1 MLFLKIILVLSLM
14 LTGISCKG
22 KAGRQSGRHR
32 KYDLGRS
39 EALLEAGEAFLSEDA
54 CWEDLA
60 HSALLGDRL
69 TGILRDDV
77 SRRELFQAANALL
90 QQERLNDLA
99 ALIDDAE
106 KRGEATPAL
115 LELRGLPRAL
125 QALSLFCARR
135 PYQKAQDLEQ
145 SLNFLSPWC
154 EELSRLAPEAFP
166 PFLESQNALLNE
178 LLEKEKRERVLALQ
192 KDFCHAVTTS
202 GGIGDDPISILVE
215 IASVDETA
223 EILDYMSPDMTMRAG
238 LKTALL
244 AGEWSEALELSS
256 FVCWKHLDSETRSA
270 MASLLEDGAV
280 FTLAGNVLKAR
291 VHASAKEFL
300 DAIQQWQK
308 ECPTEEL
315 TTAYPSFLEE
325 SLESLKEDKPTV
337 NSPVI
342 DFSEASEIFLK
353 MIP

>member
-1 MLFLKIILVLSLM
+1 MFFLKIILVLSLM
-14 LTGISCKG
+14 LAGTSCKG
-22 KAGRQSGRHR
+22 KSGKASGRHR

-39 EALLEAGEAFLSEDA
+39 EALLSAGEAFLSEDA

-60 HSALLGDRL
+60 HSSLLGDRL

-77 SRRELFQAANALL
+77 SRRELFLAANSLL

-135 PYQKAQDLEQ
+135 PYQHAQDLEQ

-166 PFLESQNALLNE
+166 PFLQSQNV
-178 LLEKEKRERVLALQ
+178 LLEELRAKERREKVLALQ
-192 KDFCHAVTTS
+192 KVFCHAVTTS
-202 GGIGDDPISILVE
+202 GGLGNDPTLVLVE
-215 IASVDETA
+215 IASVDEGA
-223 EILDYMSPDMTMRAG
+223 EILGYLSFDLTKRSGMSE
-238 LKTALL
+238 ALV

-256 FVCWKHLDSETRSA
+256 YVCWEQLEADAR
-270 MASLLEDGAV
+270 MAVAARLADGKV
-280 FTLAGNVLKAR
+280 FTLAGQVLKAR
-291 VHASAKEFL
+291 VSNSSKEYL
-300 DAIQQWQK
+300 EAIRQWQNGCS
-308 ECPTEEL
+308 EDEQ
-315 TTAYPSFLEE
+315 TTAYPSFLAEC
-325 SLESLKEDKPTV
+325 LESLKDGKTTIE
-337 NSPVI
+337 NPVI